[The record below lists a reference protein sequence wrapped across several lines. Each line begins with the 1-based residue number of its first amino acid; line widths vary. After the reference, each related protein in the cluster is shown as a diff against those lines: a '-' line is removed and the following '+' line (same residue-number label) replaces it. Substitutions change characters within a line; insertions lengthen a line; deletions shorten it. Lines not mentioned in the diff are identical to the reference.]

1 MFCDIPDVLD
11 AAALGQLRAIAARAP
26 FIDGRI
32 SAVGSPV
39 KKNVRIGDAALQ
51 QSSGLVGQALIRSE
65 DFRVFAFPKTMT
77 PPLLTRYD
85 TGMHYGIHVDAAF
98 MPSGQGAVRTDL
110 SCTVFISDPG
120 EYEGGELEMRL
131 GAHRLTVKGKAGS
144 AIVYPSTTIH
154 QVRPVTA
161 GSRLVALT
169 FIESRIANSEHRE
182 WLYELGEVM
191 AIAGEGMDIETYTRL
206 SRVKENLLRYWAEGD

>member
-1 MFCDIPDVLD
+1 MFCDIPDVLTRAELD
-11 AAALGQLRAIAARAP
+11 QLRALAQRTP
-26 FIDGRI
+26 FVDGRI

-39 KKNVRIGDAALQ
+39 KNNVRIADAALQ
-51 QSSGLVGQALIRSE
+51 QSSGIVGQALIRSE
-65 DFRVFAFPKTMT
+65 DFRVFAIPKTMT
-77 PPLLTRYD
+77 PPLITRYD
-85 TGMHYGIHVDAAF
+85 TGMHYGIHIDAAF
-98 MPSGQGAVRTDL
+98 MPTGAAAVRTDL
-110 SCTVFISDPG
+110 SCTVFISAPE

-131 GAHRLTVKGKAGS
+131 GSHRMTVKGNAGS

-154 QVRPVTA
+154 QVLPVTA

-191 AIAGEGMDIETYTRL
+191 AVAGEGMDIETYTRL